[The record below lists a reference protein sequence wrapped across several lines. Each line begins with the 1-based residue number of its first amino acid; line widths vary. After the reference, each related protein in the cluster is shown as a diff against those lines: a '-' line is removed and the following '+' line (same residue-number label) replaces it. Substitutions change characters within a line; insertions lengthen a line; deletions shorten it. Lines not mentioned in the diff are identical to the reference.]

1 MTCPMPELK
10 NHSQALAAALLLAV
24 TAPQESIAADVVGQ
38 AERIAAGMPPA
49 DVDRVKDVL
58 EVALAML
65 TPEAKP

>member
-1 MTCPMPELK
+1 MSCLMPELR

-24 TAPQESIAADVVGQ
+24 TASQESIAADVAGQ

-65 TPEAKP
+65 TPEAKL